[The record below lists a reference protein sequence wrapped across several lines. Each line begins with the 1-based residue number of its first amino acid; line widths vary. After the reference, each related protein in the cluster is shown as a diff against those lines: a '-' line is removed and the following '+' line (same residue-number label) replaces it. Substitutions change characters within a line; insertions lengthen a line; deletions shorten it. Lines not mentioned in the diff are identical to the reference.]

1 MCEAGRG
8 GVCHRLAGLVRFS
21 ILLRI
26 TNGGGGEEGIAD
38 DTQLW
43 ELRPIGREC
52 IRHSI
57 IGFISRTVR
66 WIDRSYQVIRISP

>member
-8 GVCHRLAGLVRFS
+8 GVCHRLEGLVRFS

-43 ELRPIGREC
+43 KLRPIGREC

-57 IGFISRTVR
+57 GFISRTMR
-66 WIDRSYQVIRISP
+66 WIDRWHQVIRIYP